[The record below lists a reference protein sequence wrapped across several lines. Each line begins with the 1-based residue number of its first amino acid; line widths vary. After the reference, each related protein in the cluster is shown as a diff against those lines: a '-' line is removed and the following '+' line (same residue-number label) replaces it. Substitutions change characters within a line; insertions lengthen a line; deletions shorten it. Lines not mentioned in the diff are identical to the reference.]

1 MRSHRMMDRLM
12 AAKGV
17 SYARARPLMMIA
29 REGRL
34 RTTDLAILLGLT
46 PRTVTEAIDGLERD
60 GLVLR
65 EPDSMD
71 RRAKWISLTALGQQ
85 AMAAADAEKKA
96 YIDQVFGALDE
107 GEQRDLLALLAKL
120 NSRLASLVG

>member
-1 MRSHRMMDRLM
+1 M